1 MGLFLLQVFLT
12 ALHFVLEF
20 TFYATFINEEFPSVK
35 LKVAQMEKYVLIKM
49 LAEKLHGVASCNGGC
64 QGCTA

>member
-20 TFYATFINEEFPSVK
+20 TFRLIVNNLSVSYSAFHLTPLVYVNRCPSNRGQITHANWIGLFRV
-35 LKVAQMEKYVLIKM
+35 
-49 LAEKLHGVASCNGGC
+49 S
-64 QGCTA
+64 